1 MKMQLGVTLIAKAAL
16 CANSVLAQAPQG
28 AHMSYLVNP
37 EAKVGVDLS
46 RGGAIVFLSRG
57 GGDNLIN
64 NFDLGRQVQLS
75 FFSGPVPFA
84 VGDQHPA
91 KQWEHI
97 GWNPIQAGDD
107 FKHASRVLE
116 HRNDGHSIYVKTLP
130 LQWPL
135 NNVPGDCTF
144 ESWLRL
150 DGPVVTV
157 RARLNNARLDVKQ
170 YPARLQ
176 ELPAV
181 YANAP
186 YHRVV
191 SYTGDRPFCG
201 APVRTMTK
209 PTGSHPWSFWYA
221 TEGWSALL
229 DDGDRGIGL
238 LTPGRAKRFSIT
250 ISSMR
255 FATSWWRERCL
266 KFAREPWPLD
276 YRYCLHGRLLRTGR
290 AGAT

>member
-1 MKMQLGVTLIAKAAL
+1 
-16 CANSVLAQAPQG
+16 
-28 AHMSYLVNP
+28 MSYLVNP

-130 LQWPL
+130 CA
-135 NNVPGDCTF
+135 PG
-144 ESWLRL
+144 
-150 DGPVVTV
+150 
-157 RARLNNARLDVKQ
+157 
-170 YPARLQ
+170 
-176 ELPAV
+176 
-181 YANAP
+181 
-186 YHRVV
+186 
-191 SYTGDRPFCG
+191 
-201 APVRTMTK
+201 
-209 PTGSHPWSFWYA
+209 
-221 TEGWSALL
+221 
-229 DDGDRGIGL
+229 
-238 LTPGRAKRFSIT
+238 
-250 ISSMR
+250 
-255 FATSWWRERCL
+255 
-266 KFAREPWPLD
+266 
-276 YRYCLHGRLLRTGR
+276 
-290 AGAT
+290 